1 MDKKSV
7 VKIGVLAILALVLLV
22 WGLSFLKGENLFKTQ
37 DRYVAVYNKLDGLA
51 ESNPVLL
58 SGYRIG
64 SVEKIDFQ
72 ELNNSLKIIVRVK
85 VNSDFN
91 MPKGTVLKIVSVDI
105 MGTKGIEVIRPEK
118 FDGYHKSGDTLES
131 MIQGG
136 IIEQVMDMIL
146 PVKDDLAGFISVTD
160 SVLHS
165 LNALLTE
172 KNVKNLTSGIENLQV
187 LSEHLAS
194 NLSRIDGMISDFN
207 NLSRT
212 LAKNS
217 GNIDRAIGN
226 FAALSDTLNAL
237 NLAQTLSEAQTA
249 LNNIN
254 TALEVVNR
262 GDGTVQ
268 KLLTSD
274 SVYNNLEQLTLKANR
289 LLEDF
294 EKHPRKYVN
303 LAIFGGKDKSS
314 DKKK

>member
-1 MDKKSV
+1 
-7 VKIGVLAILALVLLV
+7 
-22 WGLSFLKGENLFKTQ
+22 
-37 DRYVAVYNKLDGLA
+37 
-51 ESNPVLL
+51 
-58 SGYRIG
+58 
-64 SVEKIDFQ
+64 
-72 ELNNSLKIIVRVK
+72 
-85 VNSDFN
+85 
-91 MPKGTVLKIVSVDI
+91 
-105 MGTKGIEVIRPEK
+105 
-118 FDGYHKSGDTLES
+118 
-131 MIQGG
+131 
-136 IIEQVMDMIL
+136 MDMIL
-146 PVKDDLAGFISVTD
+146 PVKDDLADFISVTD

-194 NLSRIDGMISDFN
+194 NLGHIDGMISDFN
-207 NLSRT
+207 NLGRT

-294 EKHPRKYVN
+294 EKHPKKYVN